1 MKTELTLLILFFGKR
16 MCMFSFFHMFLRK
29 DIYRFDTSNN
39 IYPRSPF
46 GAAGF
51 SIQNHC
57 TYIFRIIRIILTIC
71 SKSGIIVSPKD
82 RISDRMNKDLFRSLF
97 WRIKMLT
104 FGMSAIY
111 QEGIFNESETEILD
125 RHGCGF
131 NNDKDCCSEAVR

>member
-1 MKTELTLLILFFGKR
+1 
-16 MCMFSFFHMFLRK
+16 MF
-29 DIYRFDTSNN
+29 
-39 IYPRSPF
+39 
-46 GAAGF
+46 
-51 SIQNHC
+51 Q
-57 TYIFRIIRIILTIC
+57 IIRIILTIC

-111 QEGIFNESETEILD
+111 QEGIFNESETEISD